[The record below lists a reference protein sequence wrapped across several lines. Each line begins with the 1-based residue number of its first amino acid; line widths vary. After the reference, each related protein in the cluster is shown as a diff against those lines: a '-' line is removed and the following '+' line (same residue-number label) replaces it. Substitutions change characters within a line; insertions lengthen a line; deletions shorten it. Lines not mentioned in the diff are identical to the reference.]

1 MIDPALAADRCGP
14 AASARLRTIAA
25 IAIEAGA
32 TARSM
37 ARRYVLDE
45 VVLKGPR
52 DYQTAADLAV
62 ERQIVAAIRVAF
74 PDYAIEGEENVG
86 NREAPAG
93 VPRVLIDPIDGTT
106 NYAWGIPHFGVVIA
120 IEQAGEM
127 VAGAVF
133 DPMQNELFSA
143 EAGGGA
149 FLDGKRLTMPES
161 PVPIDS
167 LIGVGLPVPGQVK
180 SVPEEN
186 YHAAVRRLMDTTSGV
201 RRLGSAALSIAYVA
215 CGRLNGF
222 FEDGLSP
229 HDYGASML
237 VVREAGG
244 LVTGFD
250 GKPVARS
257 GAILA
262 AGPGIHPWLVEGFRS
277 P

>member
-1 MIDPALAADRCGP
+1 MPVSPADRCGP
-14 AASARLRTIAA
+14 AASARLRTIAT
-25 IAIEAGA
+25 ITVEAGG

-37 ARRYVLDE
+37 ARRYGLDE

-62 ERQIVAAIRVAF
+62 ERQIVAAIGSAF

-86 NREAPAG
+86 NREAAAG
-93 VPRVLIDPIDGTT
+93 APRVLIDPIDGTT
-106 NYAWGIPHFGVVIA
+106 NYTWGIPHFGVVIG
-120 IEQAGEM
+120 IEEAGEI
-127 VAGAVF
+127 VAAAVY
-133 DPMQNELFSA
+133 DPMQDELFTA
-143 EAGGGA
+143 ETGGGA
-149 FLDGKRLTMPES
+149 FLDGKRLTIPTS
-161 PVPIDS
+161 PAPIDS
-167 LIGVGLPVPGQVK
+167 LIGVGLPVPGQIQ
-180 SVPEEN
+180 SVAEAN

-250 GKPVARS
+250 GKAIPAS

-262 AGPGIHPWLVEGFRS
+262 AGPGIHPWLVEGFKGT
-277 P
+277 